1 MVFNGGAAIEMNL
14 TSYQLQIAE
23 RRLNLSRSQQLGH
36 SATYNTPFHY
46 LSRLQR
52 IYPLKQWIVV
62 IHRTVGSDW
71 LTSRFRT
78 GLYDTVVALAGYEY
92 SQLRWSEGT
101 KSRHFP
107 AWILT

>member
-1 MVFNGGAAIEMNL
+1 MCGCSSSVDDVIEGAAIEKMKSFHL
-14 TSYQLQIAE
+14 FQLQIAE

-71 LTSRFRT
+71 LTSRFRNRT
-78 GLYDTVVALAGYEY
+78 
-92 SQLRWSEGT
+92 
-101 KSRHFP
+101 P
-107 AWILT
+107 

>member
-1 MVFNGGAAIEMNL
+1 MGWVGMVLLLRGVSLMVRVNS
-14 TSYQLQIAE
+14 TSIIVDNKSYEQG
-23 RRLNLSRSQQLGH
+23 LNLSGSKQQGL
-36 SATYNTPFHY
+36 STAYNTPFE

-78 GLYDTVVALAGYEY
+78 GLHDTVVALAGYEY
-92 SQLRWSEGT
+92 SQLR
-101 KSRHFP
+101 
-107 AWILT
+107 LV